1 MTLPMNKKINEWRKY
16 ILNNLTT
23 KLMEI
28 NRIKTYR
35 NQFDGISDF
44 LKGWIPKKQ
53 LEILNQDE
61 KIQTSITTHFIK
73 NIDLKPETIEMAKEL
88 DAELYEYASQLDHY
102 NPINTLVLIRR
113 YMRNKIKVGN
123 ELNFYKKALKKL
135 LDDIDRVIE
144 NSHGKLYDEACHLY
158 NDIQMFIYKDM
169 KLDFL
174 ATYEFLRI
182 ALANIKTMT
191 KQEFLQLITLNHD
204 LYDGFDGSKNNLQE
218 TLDLIPDVIGAKEF
232 EELIF
237 VHKVES
243 DDDNPFFEIYFDNFV
258 KVLDDNPQL
267 SDDLF
272 DKVQEIFGPIPAY
285 SFNAKGELK
294 QNKPNLT
301 LVK

>member
-1 MTLPMNKKINEWRKY
+1 MKNNITNKLI
-16 ILNNLTT
+16 
-23 KLMEI
+23 EI

-35 NQFDGISDF
+35 NQFEGINEH
-44 LKGWIPKKQ
+44 LNNWIPKKQ
-53 LEILNQDE
+53 LEILNQDI
-61 KIQTSITTHFIK
+61 KIQGSITTHLIK
-73 NIDLKPETIEMAKEL
+73 NVDLKPETIEMAKEL
-88 DAELYEYASQLDHY
+88 DAELYEYASQLNY
-102 NPINTLVLIRR
+102 YSPINTLVLIRR
-113 YMRNKIKVGN
+113 YMRNKIKVEN

-135 LDDIDRVIE
+135 LDDIDHVIE
-144 NSHGKLYDEACHLY
+144 NNHGKLYDEACHLY
-158 NDIQMFIYKDM
+158 NDIQMFIYKNM

-267 SDDLF
+267 SDELF
-272 DKVQEIFGPIPAY
+272 DDFQEIFGAVPTY
-285 SFNAKGELK
+285 SFNAKGELE
-294 QNKPNLT
+294 QNKPNL
-301 LVK
+301 KRIK

>member
-1 MTLPMNKKINEWRKY
+1 M
-16 ILNNLTT
+16 NNLSN
-23 KLMEI
+23 KLIEI

-35 NQFDGISDF
+35 NQFEGISDF
-44 LKGWIPKKQ
+44 LKSWISKKQ

-61 KIQTSITTHFIK
+61 KIQSSITKHVIK

-123 ELNFYKKALKKL
+123 ELNFYKKVLKKL
-135 LDDIDRVIE
+135 LDDIDHVIE

-182 ALANIKTMT
+182 ALANIGTMT

-204 LYDGFDGSKNNLQE
+204 LYDGFDGSENNLKE
-218 TLDLIPDVIGAKEF
+218 TLDLIPDTIDYKTF

-243 DDDNPFFEIYFDNFV
+243 DKDNPFFEIYFDNFV
-258 KVLDDNPQL
+258 KVLDENPKL
-267 SDDLF
+267 SDELF
-272 DKVQEIFGPIPAY
+272 DKVQEIFGAIPTF
-285 SFNAKGELK
+285 SFNAKGELE
-294 QNKPNLT
+294 QNKPKL
-301 LVK
+301 KRIK